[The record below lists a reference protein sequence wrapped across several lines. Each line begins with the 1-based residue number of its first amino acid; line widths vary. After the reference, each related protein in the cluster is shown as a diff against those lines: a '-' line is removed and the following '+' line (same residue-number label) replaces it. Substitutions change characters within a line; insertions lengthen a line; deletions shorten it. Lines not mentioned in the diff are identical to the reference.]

1 MRLKAR
7 KRLDSTRTF
16 QSLAL
21 ALMLGQQLGNNQQG
35 GSHVGDTV
43 GVEHHPVAG
52 SILQSL
58 DALDFLP

>member
-21 ALMLGQQLGNNQQG
+21 ALMLVSNLGTI
-35 GSHVGDTV
+35 SREAAMWVTLWV
-43 GVEHHPVAG
+43 W
-52 SILQSL
+52 STTR
-58 DALDFLP
+58 